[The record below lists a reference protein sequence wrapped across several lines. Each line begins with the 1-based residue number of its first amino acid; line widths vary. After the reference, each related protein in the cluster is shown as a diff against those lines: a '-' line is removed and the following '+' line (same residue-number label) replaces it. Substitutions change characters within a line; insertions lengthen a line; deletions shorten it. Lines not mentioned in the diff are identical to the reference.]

1 MEPRI
6 DRHWRVPLP
15 VYRRLRV
22 FAFDPGTTARFETA
36 VMNEMTLLVPWE
48 DLQPGPIG
56 EYVAVVDKDDKGR
69 QVHAP
74 VDLDD
79 PQILANDGLAPSD
92 GNPQFHHQMAYAVAM
107 RTIRN
112 FERALG
118 RSIHWPPAVSAQR
131 IAYRRQLAIYPHY
144 VADTNAYYKPDDGLC
159 LGYFRAGE
167 SSAFAG
173 TTVFTCLSQDVIAH
187 EITHAILGGMRIS
200 FKGKSPDVL
209 ALHEAYADLIAV
221 LQHFWP
227 SDVFR
232 GQIAAIRGKLENS
245 SLLGAIGPQ
254 FGEAIGRPE
263 GIRNALGSID
273 EAGVWHPRKPD
284 PKAYAATLEPHERG
298 AIVVSAVFEA
308 LRKIHEARTSDLRRI
323 ATKGSGILPEGQLQ
337 PDLVNRLAQ
346 EASRSAQRV
355 LEMIIRALDYMPPV
369 ETTCGDFLRAIVTAD
384 YDIRPVD
391 DGNYRLAFIDAFRSY
406 GIPFSEVG
414 TLSQDTILWRAP
426 AKSDATRAVSEFVR
440 ELSLEFT
447 PWTMP
452 RDREALWKL
461 LEAKRA
467 QLHQRLSASPIGAIG
482 PVELRRRFEV
492 ESFHPRERSDASGNF
507 AFQWIIKLVQEVS
520 TAAAKPKARALQ
532 LEIEVDVRPWAGV
545 TLIVD
550 ADTGQV
556 RYQIERKTRK
566 PPARKS
572 AAAAVPKV
580 ESTPIAPLA
589 QRLVR
594 VFAFDPSM
602 GSRRETA
609 GINETL
615 IRIPWERDAEGA
627 DILEPGPAGEYIE
640 VLDRDPAS
648 QCFYEP
654 VDLNDRY
661 VVAQH
666 GLPPSESS
674 PQFHQQMVYA
684 VAMRTIR
691 TFERALGRL
700 ALWRARGTR
709 DAEGRLGED
718 YVRRLRIYP
727 HALREPN
734 AYYSPDK
741 VALLFGYFSAPA
753 SAEETSARLT
763 VFSCLSHDIVAHE
776 VTHALLDGMHRRF
789 SEPSNPDV
797 LAFHEAFADIVALFQ
812 HFSLPEVL
820 RHQIASTRGDLA
832 GQSELGQLAQEFGQ
846 AIGSRGALR
855 SAIGTLDPQ
864 TGRWQRLEGQPG
876 DYQRSSE
883 PHARGAVLV
892 AAVFDAFLSIYKGRV
907 ADLFRIASEGTGVTP
922 EGSLHPDLVA
932 RLTDEASQSARQVLD
947 MCIRA
952 LDYCPPV
959 DITFGDY
966 LRALIT
972 ADFENDPVDEEHR
985 RVAFIE
991 AFRRRGI
998 VPENVQAFSV
1008 DGLLWRAAT
1017 AAPDE
1022 DEHVVVGIVKEWAKD
1037 IRSWGLSKDRRALFE
1052 LTRDRRAALH
1062 AHLKPRLSKE
1072 SVVLAGIDPEL
1083 SFEVHSL
1090 RPSIRMDW
1098 EGRPTFQWVIELTQ
1112 RIPQFIEGGAG
1123 ERAGRKADYYFRG
1136 GCTLLVDAE
1145 TGEVRYSI
1153 KKKLNE
1159 ERKSR
1164 QRRFFIDE
1172 GSRSLA
1178 ATYFGAP
1185 GAEEREP
1192 FAVLHRH

>member
-6 DRHWRVPLP
+6 DRRWRVPLP

-22 FAFDPGTTARFETA
+22 FAFDPGTTARLDTA

-48 DLQPGPIG
+48 DLKPGPVG
-56 EYVAVVDKDDKGR
+56 EYVAVVDKDQQGR
-69 QVHAP
+69 QVHPA

-79 PQILANDGLAPSD
+79 PEILANDGLAPSD

-118 RSIHWPPAVSAQR
+118 RSIHWPPIVKGRR
-131 IAYRRQLAIYPHY
+131 ITYRRQFPIYPHY
-144 VADTNAYYKPDDGLC
+144 MTDANAYYKPGDGLC
-159 LGYFRAGE
+159 FGYFRAQQP
-167 SSAFAG
+167 SAFEG
-173 TTVFTCLSQDVIAH
+173 TTIYTCLSQDVIAH
-187 EITHAILGGMRIS
+187 EITHAMLDGMRIS
-200 FKGKSPDVL
+200 FKGQHPDVL

-227 SDVFR
+227 SEVFR
-232 GQIAAIRGKLENS
+232 GQIAAIQGRLENS
-245 SLLGAIGPQ
+245 RRLGAIAPQ

-273 EAGVWHPRKPD
+273 EAGDWHPRKPD
-284 PKAYAATLEPHERG
+284 PKAYASTLEPHDRG

-308 LRKIHEARTSDLRRI
+308 LKKIYEARTADLRRI
-323 ATKGSGILPEGQLQ
+323 ATKGTGILPEGQLH
-337 PDLVNRLAQ
+337 PDLVSRLAQ

-369 ETTCGDFLRAIVTAD
+369 ETTSGDFLRAIVTAD
-384 YDIRPVD
+384 HDLRPVD

-406 GIPFSEVG
+406 GIVPPDVG
-414 TLSQDTILWRAP
+414 TLSLDTILWRAP
-426 AKSDATRAVSEFVR
+426 PKSAPTRAVSDFVR
-440 ELSLEFT
+440 ELSREFT
-447 PWTMP
+447 PWTLP
-452 RDREALWKL
+452 HDREALWQMI
-461 LEAKRA
+461 EGKRA
-467 QLHQRLSASPIGAIG
+467 LLHQRLSDSPIAAIG
-482 PVELRRRFEV
+482 PIDLRRHFEV
-492 ESFHPRERSDASGNF
+492 ESFHPRERSDVSGNF
-507 AFQWIIKLVQEVS
+507 AFQWVIKLVQEMQV
-520 TAAAKPKARALQ
+520 AAQPKARGQALE
-532 LEIEVDVRPWAGV
+532 LTVEVDTRPWAGV

-550 ADTGQV
+550 GDTGHV
-556 RYQIERKTRK
+556 LYQIERKTPK
-566 PPARKS
+566 ANAKQATPPP
-572 AAAAVPKV
+572 PKI
-580 ESTPIAPLA
+580 EAIPIAPST

-602 GSRRETA
+602 GRQRETA
-609 GINETL
+609 GINEAL
-615 IRIPWERDAEGA
+615 IRVPWERDANGK
-627 DILEPGPAGEYIE
+627 DILGPGPTGEYIE
-640 VLDRDPAS
+640 VIDRDPAS
-648 QCFYEP
+648 RCFYEP

-700 ALWRARGTR
+700 ALWRSHNAR
-709 DAEGRLGED
+709 DAEGGGLSEE
-718 YVRRLRIYP
+718 YVQRLRIYP
-727 HALREPN
+727 HALREAN
-734 AYYSPDK
+734 AYYSPEK
-741 VALLFGYFSAPA
+741 KALLFGYFSAPA
-753 SAEETSARLT
+753 VEESGARLT

-789 SEPSNPDV
+789 SEASNPDV
-797 LAFHEAFADIVALFQ
+797 LAFHEAFADIVALLQ

-820 RHQIASTRGDLA
+820 RQQIASTRGDLA
-832 GQSELGQLAQEFGQ
+832 GQSQLGQLAQEFGQ
-846 AIGSRGALR
+846 AIGNRGALR
-855 SAIGTLDPQ
+855 SAIGAIDEK
-864 TGRWQRLEGQPG
+864 TGRWQRQEGHPD
-876 DYQRSSE
+876 DYQRSTE
-883 PHARGAVLV
+883 PHERGAVLV
-892 AAVFDAFLSIYKGRV
+892 AAVFDAFLSIYKSRV
-907 ADLFRIASEGTGVTP
+907 ADLFRIASEGTGVTR
-922 EGSLHPDLVA
+922 EGSLDPDLIG

-966 LRALIT
+966 LRALVT
-972 ADFENDPVDEEHR
+972 ADFENDPVDDEHR

-998 VPENVQAFSV
+998 VPENVRAFSV

-1022 DEHVVVGIVKEWAKD
+1022 NEHVMVDIVKEWAKD
-1037 IRSWGLSKDRRALFE
+1037 IRSWGLSKDRKALFE
-1052 LTRDRRAALH
+1052 MTRDRRAALH
-1062 AHLKPRLSKE
+1062 AYLRPRLADEK
-1072 SVVLAGIDPEL
+1072 VVLAGLDPEL
-1083 SFEVHSL
+1083 PFEVHSL
-1090 RPSIRMDW
+1090 RPSIRIDW
-1098 EGRPTFQWVIELTQ
+1098 EGRPNFQWVIELTQ
-1112 RIPQFIEGGAG
+1112 RVPQFIDGN
-1123 ERAGRKADYYFRG
+1123 RARGDRKADYYFRG

-1145 TGEVRYSI
+1145 SGEVRYSI
-1153 KKKLNE
+1153 KKKLTD
-1159 ERKSR
+1159 ERKDR
-1164 QRRFFIDE
+1164 QRRFFMDE

-1178 ATYFGAP
+1178 ATYFGPP